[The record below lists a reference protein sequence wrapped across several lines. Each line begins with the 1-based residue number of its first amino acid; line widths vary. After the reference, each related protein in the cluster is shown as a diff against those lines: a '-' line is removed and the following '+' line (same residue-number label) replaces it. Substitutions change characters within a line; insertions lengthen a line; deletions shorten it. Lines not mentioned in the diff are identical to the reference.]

1 MGWGR
6 WAPARPSPPWPWPWS
21 NIAPE
26 ARQLKSGRQ
35 PAALVYGK
43 NPVLEALRAGREIK
57 RLLVLASAKPE
68 PRLDEILMLARERS
82 IEVEDA
88 DRQRLDDITHTD
100 SHQGVLAYVGRRR
113 YWELGDLLDELA
125 GEEAPMLLA
134 LDGIQDPQNLGS
146 ICRSA
151 EAAGVA
157 GMLLP
162 RHRAAEVTP
171 AVAKASAGAVEHL
184 RVAIVSSLAQ
194 ALERLKQEGYWTIGL
209 AGEADLD
216 YDSARYQGRIALV
229 VGSEGKGL
237 HRLVRERCDQLVRM
251 PMLGRVTSL
260 NAAVAASIVL
270 YEAVRQRRAAP

>member
-1 MGWGR
+1 LTQ
-6 WAPARPSPPWPWPWS
+6 P
-21 NIAPE
+21 
-26 ARQLKSGRQ
+26 KSGRQ

-43 NPVLEALRAGREIK
+43 NPVLEALRAGREVK
-57 RLLVLASAKPE
+57 RLLVLGSARPE
-68 PRLDEILMLARERS
+68 PRLEEILALARERS
-82 IEVEDA
+82 IEIEETE
-88 DRQRLDDITHTD
+88 RQRLEDVTHTD
-100 SHQGVLAYVGRRR
+100 SHQGVVAYVGRRK
-113 YWELGDLLDELA
+113 YWEMTDLLAELA
-125 GEEAPMLLA
+125 PAEASMLLV

-157 GMLLP
+157 GLLLP
-162 RHRAAEVTP
+162 KHRAAEITP

-184 RVAIVSSLAQ
+184 RVAMVSSVAQ

-216 YDSARYQGRIALV
+216 YDRARYQGRIALV
-229 VGSEGKGL
+229 VGSEGEGL
-237 HRLVRERCDQLVRM
+237 HRLVRERCDELVRM

-270 YEAVRQRRAAP
+270 YEAVRQRRLAP